1 MSYYNSTAASHISLL
16 YQLKEEKNVF
26 YNVGIIEKE
35 IYDNENLLSKS
46 FDLFQ

>member
-16 YQLKEEKNVF
+16 YQLKEENFF